1 MADENLKIGIAEKKK
16 PVSDNNSIEEYHQNE
31 DEEMS
36 DSNGTDAE
44 DEDAMTTALSGRY

>member
-1 MADENLKIGIAEKKK
+1 MADESLKKGIEEKKE
-16 PVSDNNSIEEYHQNE
+16 PVSDNNSVEDYQSE